1 MSDLIYIDLSFMVF
15 FCLQFILHDSF
26 VANSMI

>member
-1 MSDLIYIDLSFMVF
+1 MSDLIYIDLSFMV